1 MTMTKT
7 KIPRSVIITAICA
20 LVVLECAAMYNGMN
34 GTMLAVVIAVIA
46 GLAGWA
52 IPSPVIK

>member
-1 MTMTKT
+1 MTKT

-46 GLAGWA
+46 GLVLGL
-52 IPSPVIK
+52 VIETFINSN